1 MPGAVPG
8 GRGETGRVREGMEFE
23 RTSRCLAGHDS
34 PQSGSALADR
44 FGLATMNGVIVTKG
58 NNRLTLTP
66 VG

>member
-1 MPGAVPG
+1 
-8 GRGETGRVREGMEFE
+8 MEFE